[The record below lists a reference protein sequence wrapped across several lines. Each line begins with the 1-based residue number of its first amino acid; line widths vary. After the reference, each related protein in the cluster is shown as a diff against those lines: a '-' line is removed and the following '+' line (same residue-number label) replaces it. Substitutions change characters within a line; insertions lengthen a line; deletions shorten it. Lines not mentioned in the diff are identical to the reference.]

1 MIDLGKRNCSIIF
14 SFILVFIIF
23 LEVQAEQTK
32 LNAHQIIEKMG
43 ETYKKCLSYQDSGVI
58 QKTPIDPS
66 NKQVVQKPFKTYFA
80 QPNLFCFEWKEKIP
94 QKEETLLYVVWHNGK
109 EAYTYWELGKFEK
122 ENSLE
127 QAIVANSGISSS
139 GISTVPLMLINQERS
154 FILKS
159 LIDEILVREDV
170 IDGVKCYVIQAKYE
184 KLGREVE
191 LWIGKDDFL
200 LRKLKRKLSSGAISE
215 EIHKNIEL
223 DHKISKEIFNFK
235 PPLRKKNRN

>member
-1 MIDLGKRNCSIIF
+1 MRKRNCSIIF

-32 LNAHQIIEKMG
+32 LSAHQIIEKMG
-43 ETYKKCLSYQDSGVI
+43 ETYRKCLSYQDSGVI
-58 QKTPIDPS
+58 QKTPINPS

-80 QPNLFCFEWKEKIP
+80 RPNLFCFEWKEKFP
-94 QKEETLLYVVWHNGK
+94 QKEETFLYVVWHNGK
-109 EAYTYWELGKFEK
+109 ETYTYWELGKFEK
-122 ENSLE
+122 INTLE
-127 QAIVANSGISSS
+127 QAIVANSGVSSG

-170 IDGVKCYVIQAKYE
+170 IDGVKCYVIQAKHE

-191 LWIGKDDFL
+191 LWIGKGDFL
-200 LRKLKRKLSSGAISE
+200 LRKLKRNLFSEAISE
-215 EIHKNIEL
+215 EIHKNIKL

-235 PPLRKKNRN
+235 PPLRTKK